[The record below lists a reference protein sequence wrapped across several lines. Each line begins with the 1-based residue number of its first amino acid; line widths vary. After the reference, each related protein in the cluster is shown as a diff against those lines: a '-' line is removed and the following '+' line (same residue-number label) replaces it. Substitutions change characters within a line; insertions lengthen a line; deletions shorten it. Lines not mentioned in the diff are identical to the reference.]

1 MAYEV
6 IIIGAGSA
14 GAILANRLSA
24 DPRRRVLL
32 LEAGPD
38 HPPGDE
44 LPVELHYGYGPD
56 TEREPRT
63 FDWGFVGY
71 PRRDTQRTIVIPR
84 GKVTGGSSAVNAHI
98 FLRGLADDFHA
109 WARAGNPLWDW
120 GPDLLEAFCAVEHDL
135 DFANA
140 DHGQHGPITVR
151 RFLRPTWL
159 PEQEAF
165 AQACLAAGFPELLDL
180 NAPQAQAGLGP
191 LPLNLAAPVPQQRD
205 GIRNS
210 TAHCY
215 LTPEVRQR
223 ANLTVWPDCLV
234 QRLVFAGRQAVGV
247 RVVRQGQS
255 TEVQGAEIIL
265 SAGAIGS
272 PHLLLLSGIGPA
284 APLRRLG
291 INVLHD
297 LPGVGQNLRDHPAV
311 VMRWQVTEALPMD
324 LQQPRHQVVLRYTAD
339 GSPHHLDMIVYI
351 VSLAQHQ
358 AIDLR
363 PTINLAAS
371 AGTLTL
377 TSSDP
382 QVQPLLHYHY
392 LEEASDRRRLLQAI
406 HLCNSLMERHGGT
419 LIRPRLTPSAADLRS
434 NAHLETWMCEN
445 VTTGHH
451 TSSTCAMGPASD
463 RLAVVDQHGCVHGL
477 DRLRVV
483 DASIMLDC
491 VRANINA
498 TVMMMAERLAA
509 YIGTSA

>member
-1 MAYEV
+1 M
-6 IIIGAGSA
+6 
-14 GAILANRLSA
+14 
-24 DPRRRVLL
+24 
-32 LEAGPD
+32 
-38 HPPGDE
+38 
-44 LPVELHYGYGPD
+44 
-56 TEREPRT
+56 
-63 FDWGFVGY
+63 
-71 PRRDTQRTIVIPR
+71 
-84 GKVTGGSSAVNAHI
+84 
-98 FLRGLADDFHA
+98 
-109 WARAGNPLWDW
+109 
-120 GPDLLEAFCAVEHDL
+120 
-135 DFANA
+135 
-140 DHGQHGPITVR
+140 
-151 RFLRPTWL
+151 
-159 PEQEAF
+159 
-165 AQACLAAGFPELLDL
+165 LDL

-191 LPLNLAAPVPQQRD
+191 LPLNIAAPVPQQRD

-210 TAHCY
+210 TARCY

-223 ANLTVWPDCLV
+223 ANLTVWSDCLV
-234 QRLVFAGRQAVGV
+234 QRLLFAGRRAVGV
-247 RVVRQGQS
+247 RLVRQGQP

-284 APLRRLG
+284 APLQRLG
-291 INVLHD
+291 INVRHD

-339 GSPHHLDMIVYI
+339 GSPHHLDMMVYI
-351 VSLAQHQ
+351 VSLAEHQ

-392 LEEASDRRRLLQAI
+392 LEEAADRRRLLQAM
-406 HLCNSLMERHGGT
+406 HLCNSLIERHCGS
-419 LIRPRLTPSAADLRS
+419 LLRPRLTPSAADLRS
-434 NAHLETWMCEN
+434 QAHLETWMFEN

-451 TSSTCAMGPASD
+451 TSSTCAMGPASE
-463 RLAVVDQHGCVHGL
+463 RLAVVDQHGRVHGL
-477 DRLRVV
+477 DGLRVV
-483 DASIMLDC
+483 DASIMPDC

-509 YIGTSA
+509 WIVASV